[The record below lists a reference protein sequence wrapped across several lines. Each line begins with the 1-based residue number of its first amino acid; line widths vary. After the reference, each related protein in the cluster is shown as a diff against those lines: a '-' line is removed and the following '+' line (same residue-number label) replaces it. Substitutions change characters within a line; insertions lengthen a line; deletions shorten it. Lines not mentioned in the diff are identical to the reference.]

1 MFPIHGKFP
10 RLMPIIGRLLVDY
23 GDLELDLMNCIQ
35 MQRGPYLNGTL
46 KAMYRVR
53 GETNRIDVADGLGRA
68 PYVALDMAG
77 EFDSMIS
84 AMRHTL
90 RIRNKYAHAF
100 WRDPAGELC
109 YVSLEE
115 LAKEPVEVVDLTAL
129 RFFYIDEPLLLSQER
144 FFLYTRDLIAYVNF
158 EGQYRAEMIRTRN
171 WSLPAVV
178 VPPPYYTRA
187 SKPI

>member
-23 GDLELDLMNCIQ
+23 ADLEVDLMNCVM
-35 MQRGPYLNGTL
+35 MQRGPDLNGTL

-53 GETNRIDVADGLGRA
+53 GETNRVDIADGLGRA
-68 PYVALDMAG
+68 PFVALGMASD
-77 EFDSMIS
+77 FDSMIA

-90 RIRNKYAHAF
+90 RIRNKYAHAL
-100 WRDPAGELC
+100 WHDPGKELC

-115 LAKEPVEVVDLTAL
+115 QAKESEEVVDLTAL

-144 FFLYTRDLIAYVNF
+144 FFLYTRDLITYVNY
-158 EGQYRAEMIRTRN
+158 EGQYQAKIIRTRN
-171 WSLPAVV
+171 WAPPAVV
-178 VPPPYYTRA
+178 APPPYYTRA
-187 SKPI
+187 SKPL